1 MRLSGIPFFTHRP
14 GVDGG
19 AYVLVYKLHGR
30 YIVSCRPAQPVYI
43 RLEFD
48 DEQDAVNKALAF
60 GDEFN
65 IPVRRLRTYA
75 ERRLIDRIREWVA
88 VPPIPWFR

>member
-1 MRLSGIPFFTHRP
+1 MKLADIPFFKHTP
-14 GVDGG
+14 CGDNTS
-19 AYVLVYKLHGR
+19 VLIYRRGDL
-30 YIVSCRPAQPVYI
+30 YIVTCNAAPVTC
-43 RLEFD
+43 LEFD
-48 DEQDAVNKALAF
+48 DEQDAVNKAVAF
-60 GDEFN
+60 GDGFN